1 MLEKIFKENV
11 NNQIGAADETDILK
25 TRLQLVIKMHL
36 IIFGV
41 LFAVHLSLSG
51 FLIAGFFDFKLL
63 KYTGLYLAAK
73 ALKPFLPYFKLYG
86 GYTTTHLF
94 YYLQEPISKVLWK
107 IVAVFVSTSFVYLA
121 YIPILQYLKNRAG
134 NRIKN
139 RHLRGR
145 QIVEPT
151 EVLDQIKKDNQ
162 GGDMPV
168 GVAVETEP
176 EPITYEQYL
185 RRYKNSIVPILKS
198 LENKGVLF
206 CGQPGSGKGLFMT
219 PIIKRCYEK
228 QSKGIIYDAKGDEYF
243 CRFFDPQRDILLN
256 FLDVRGEEYL
266 WNFFDEIEVITEVN
280 EIAESLV
287 PPMERVDPFWYN
299 APRDILAGLILW
311 CVKYNKKTYAD
322 LWQAITAPAEQIQ
335 EMLNNTQGAEKGRR
349 YLEDPTSKM
358 CQSVLS
364 VLVQQTTCFS
374 LMSRNPSK
382 VFRIDDWIDS
392 GEGFIYLTNPKSLR
406 ATLRGFYTLFIDTLA
421 RKCLSKQSDL
431 SRRVFFFLDEFATL
445 NKCMSVLEILNQG
458 RSKGMATFIGIQDLA
473 QLDQIWGD
481 KERRAILT
489 GCGTKLI
496 FGVGDSDTAEYFA
509 KLFGKK
515 EETNSEKNY
524 TVKANDSGSGDG
536 IGIMNREK
544 EKDLVLASQITGLP
558 ERKAFLMMRGFPLTV
573 VEFPIVVIPNKPEVP
588 MLMLRKDLYLSE
600 MFKPQDT
607 ESGNEL
613 EKDMGLLKEEEKP
626 KEIKEKQQAENSV
639 DDYFNN
645 EFM

>member
-41 LFAVHLSLSG
+41 LFAIHLSLSG

-206 CGQPGSGKGLFMT
+206 CGYSTPPGEYPNCL
-219 PIIKRCYEK
+219 II
-228 QSKGIIYDAKGDEYF
+228 
-243 CRFFDPQRDILLN
+243 
-256 FLDVRGEEYL
+256 
-266 WNFFDEIEVITEVN
+266 
-280 EIAESLV
+280 
-287 PPMERVDPFWYN
+287 
-299 APRDILAGLILW
+299 
-311 CVKYNKKTYAD
+311 
-322 LWQAITAPAEQIQ
+322 
-335 EMLNNTQGAEKGRR
+335 
-349 YLEDPTSKM
+349 
-358 CQSVLS
+358 
-364 VLVQQTTCFS
+364 TTR
-374 LMSRNPSK
+374 SR
-382 VFRIDDWIDS
+382 
-392 GEGFIYLTNPKSLR
+392 
-406 ATLRGFYTLFIDTLA
+406 
-421 RKCLSKQSDL
+421 
-431 SRRVFFFLDEFATL
+431 
-445 NKCMSVLEILNQG
+445 
-458 RSKGMATFIGIQDLA
+458 
-473 QLDQIWGD
+473 
-481 KERRAILT
+481 
-489 GCGTKLI
+489 
-496 FGVGDSDTAEYFA
+496 
-509 KLFGKK
+509 
-515 EETNSEKNY
+515 
-524 TVKANDSGSGDG
+524 
-536 IGIMNREK
+536 
-544 EKDLVLASQITGLP
+544 
-558 ERKAFLMMRGFPLTV
+558 
-573 VEFPIVVIPNKPEVP
+573 
-588 MLMLRKDLYLSE
+588 
-600 MFKPQDT
+600 
-607 ESGNEL
+607 
-613 EKDMGLLKEEEKP
+613 
-626 KEIKEKQQAENSV
+626 
-639 DDYFNN
+639 
-645 EFM
+645 